1 MEFATREFKRSVRVS
16 DREVAY
22 GKTDVAELAKVRCR
36 RDVFM
41 AIADEIVPGR
51 YVLDVTE
58 QVRPDA
64 DSMCTEL
71 RCIVQIERKEQQ
83 NSAID

>member
-22 GKTDVAELAKVRCR
+22 GKTDVAELAKGRCR

-41 AIADEIVPGR
+41 AIADEIAPGR
-51 YVLDVTE
+51 YVLEVRE
-58 QVRPDA
+58 ESRPDR
-64 DSMCTEL
+64 DNLCTEL